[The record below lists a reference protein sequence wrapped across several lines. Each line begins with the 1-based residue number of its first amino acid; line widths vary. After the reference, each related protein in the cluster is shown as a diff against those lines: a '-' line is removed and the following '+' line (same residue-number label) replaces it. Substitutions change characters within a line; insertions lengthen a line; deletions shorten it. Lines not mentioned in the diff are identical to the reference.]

1 MFSYRVVKRYE
12 NIQNVSVDKRS
23 VDIIRNTFGIYLCRP
38 FMVVGLLRNLEHND
52 IVLVNKFYDDNKL
65 NWRLEMNYFRDF
77 IKTYQTIFTTI
88 LCNNMYLILRMKI
101 TIEYYVQFFLF
112 GCLNYKSI
120 NHYAHYL
127 KSPQFSI
134 AIPV

>member
-12 NIQNVSVDKRS
+12 NIQNVRVDKRS

-65 NWRLEMNYFRDF
+65 NWRLEISYFRDF
-77 IKTYQTIFTTI
+77 I
-88 LCNNMYLILRMKI
+88 
-101 TIEYYVQFFLF
+101 
-112 GCLNYKSI
+112 
-120 NHYAHYL
+120 
-127 KSPQFSI
+127 
-134 AIPV
+134 